1 MELYQLSERV
11 FYSEYE
17 EERDRPALGYLKGN
31 RFSIAVDAGH
41 SDDHLNEFYALL
53 KKNDLPLPAFTIIA
67 HWHWD
72 HSFAMHAVNG
82 FSVANR
88 KTNGHLKTFIRER
101 SKENDEAFLNL
112 DPSIAKE
119 YENGKPIIVKE
130 ADIVFDGKMEIDAGD
145 LKAILFEA
153 VSPHTDDATFIHVPE
168 EKLLFFGDAISGV
181 FPTWIADRKKTEEL
195 CGVIEGLDV
204 EYCIGGHWPIYRK
217 EDLLK
222 ELRERE

>member
-1 MELYQLSERV
+1 MKLYQLNERV

-17 EERDRPALGYLKGN
+17 EERDRPALGYLKGKH
-31 RFSIAVDAGH
+31 FSIAVDAGH
-41 SDDHLNEFYALL
+41 SDDHLNEFYDLL
-53 KKNDLPLPAFTIIA
+53 RERNLPLPAFTVIT

-72 HSFAMHAVNG
+72 HSFAMHAISG
-82 FSVANR
+82 FSIANE
-88 KTNGHLKTFIRER
+88 KTNKHLQRFISER

-119 YENGKPIIVKE
+119 YANDKPIIVKE
-130 ADIVFDGKMEIDAGD
+130 ADIVFDGRMEIDAGD
-145 LKAILFEA
+145 LKVVLFED
-153 VSPHTDDATFIHVPE
+153 VSPHTDDATFIYVPD

-181 FPTWIADRKKTEEL
+181 FPTWIADRRKTEGL
-195 CGVIEGLDV
+195 CEVIEDLDV